1 MEDLLDSFFRRLGI
15 REQELQEK
23 IRQYSTITYHQDK
36 DSIITAGAYIK
47 VLRILLD
54 GKVRVFQESEDREI
68 LIYYLSPM
76 ETCTLSLSASLGD
89 CLSTVNARVE
99 NNATVLNIPVHYVKD
114 WVHLY
119 PSWNNFTLSTFRDS
133 YDVLMDRYAKL
144 AFTTLNE
151 RLVEY
156 LYQEAKIQRTQTLHM
171 SHQQIANELG
181 TTREVVS
188 RLLKKLEKAQ
198 RVKLGQKAIQILQ

>member
-1 MEDLLDSFFRRLGI
+1 MKELLDTFFRRLEI
-15 REQELQEK
+15 REPDLQQK
-23 IRQYSTITYHQDK
+23 IHQHATVTHHLDK
-36 DSIITAGAYIK
+36 DSIIRAGEYIK

-89 CLSTVNARVE
+89 CISTVSAQVE
-99 NNATVLNIPVHYVKD
+99 DHAIVLNIPVHYVKD
-114 WVHLY
+114 WVNLY
-119 PSWNNFTLSTFRDS
+119 PSWNNFTLHTFRHS

-144 AFTTLNE
+144 AFTTLHE

-156 LYQEAKIQRTQTLHM
+156 LYQEAKTQNAQTLYM

-198 RVKLGQKAIQILQ
+198 RVKLGQKAIQIL